1 MDTNA
6 NFDFVVV
13 QKSTTDDDTAD
24 EYLRI
29 VCPIP
34 LSKIQSHLAQREMS
48 ETTCNC
54 VVKLRKISSTSS
66 VKDQNVTKMESTNV
80 QDDENVTKL
89 EPPDNGVVSEEE
101 DFLKVVCPVPI
112 SKINKAQCE
121 MSETTSVCI
130 VKLGKPSSKSIFF
143 SKDWFQWAVCNMT
156 FTYDVM
162 MGGRGLK
169 ISKGDRNG
177 AKSDFFLYMCD

>member
-13 QKSTTDDDTAD
+13 QKNTADDDTAD

-54 VVKLRKISSTSS
+54 VVRLRKISSTSS
-66 VKDQNVTKMESTNV
+66 VKDQNRAKMESTNV
-80 QDDENVTKL
+80 QDDENLTKL
-89 EPPDNGVVSEEE
+89 EPPDNGMVSEEE
-101 DFLKVVCPVPI
+101 DFLKVVCPVPV

-130 VKLGKPSSKSIFF
+130 VKLGKPNSGQIFF
-143 SKDWFQWAVCNMT
+143 QRLV
-156 FTYDVM
+156 
-162 MGGRGLK
+162 
-169 ISKGDRNG
+169 
-177 AKSDFFLYMCD
+177 